1 MFCYFTSNSL
11 IDILLMKP
19 AQKTHLKNNLI
30 MKFWVNVEKV
40 QQKINMTRSHV
51 YKSWSFFL
59 PTKKFLTVFFS
70 PNPSHH
76 HNINSGTHIYQYQ
89 TPANI

>member
-59 PTKKFLTVFFS
+59 PTKKFLTVFFFFTQS
-70 PNPSHH
+70 IPS
-76 HNINSGTHIYQYQ
+76 S
-89 TPANI
+89 